1 MARRGRRRKFTGI
14 NANVQVDS
22 KITDAWAAKVLSANI
37 GKVIDDTVY
46 EVTRD
51 AANKMARLSPVDT
64 GRLKRTLWASRSIEK
79 IADGH
84 YNIRNLTE
92 YGIRQNFEHRTK
104 AGFITNP
111 ANEAESQVN
120 AKVIEELRRIFD

>member
-22 KITDAWAAKVLSANI
+22 KITDAWAAKILSADI

-84 YNIRNLTE
+84 YTIRNLTE